1 MGCKCAHGEEEK
13 DEVDKEE
20 NEDNNEKNNSNPN
33 LLGLENE
40 NQNDKQNGTN
50 NYTKYSDYPEKI
62 IQIINNIREDP
73 KSYADIVEDSIKYII
88 EEDNR
93 LIFKKK
99 VKVALNRGEPAFNEA
114 AEILRNCEPL
124 PPLLYKNELKIPL
137 PDTIEELRDPKFLR
151 SQVRQMRED
160 VNIDV
165 FFKDLIKIPEVA
177 ALLMIVDDYEKNAG
191 KKRMTLLDRE
201 LKYIG
206 VNFKFIEKTFIA
218 YFAFSK

>member
-1 MGCKCAHGEEEK
+1 MGCKCAHEEEEK

-40 NQNDKQNGTN
+40 NQNEKQNGTN

-73 KSYADIVEDSIKYII
+73 KSYADIIEDSIKYII

-99 VKVALNRGEPAFNEA
+99 VKGSICWK
-114 AEILRNCEPL
+114 AEDRSI
-124 PPLLYKNELKIPL
+124 KGK
-137 PDTIEELRDPKFLR
+137 RDLR
-151 SQVRQMRED
+151 SARS
-160 VNIDV
+160 IS
-165 FFKDLIKIPEVA
+165 
-177 ALLMIVDDYEKNAG
+177 LL
-191 KKRMTLLDRE
+191 
-201 LKYIG
+201 
-206 VNFKFIEKTFIA
+206 
-218 YFAFSK
+218 